1 MLDLPSVYLLSNY
14 YALYERRDFVL
25 VGFKI
30 LIIIAIMGGLIAYM
44 GDKLGTK
51 VGKRRMSLFGL
62 RPKHTSIIVTIVT
75 GLLVAAATV
84 GVLTFTSQSVR
95 TALFGMDQLRADM
108 NRLNAEVSAKNEE
121 LAKGQALLEANKK
134 ELSERLTEI
143 ETIRKEV
150 ETSRVELEEARAAR
164 DATEAD
170 LINLQASYN
179 EVSKKLADL
188 EATRA
193 KMEHHIAELQSTQER
208 LQNGIIHLREGTI
221 LFQVDQLL
229 AQAIVRNGLTT
240 SDATDAVNNII
251 NDTNQLVLRR
261 LGLEN
266 QGEPVVYVDRQN
278 TEIAIQKIVDAK
290 TPMVLQVTAAG
301 NIIAGEPAIATIHVY
316 PQQFIYK
323 SGDLIYSA
331 VIDGGFNAQGA
342 MIQFLKQVNEHG
354 RARGVIPDSLTG
366 DIGTIPGD
374 ELFSAIRRVST
385 MQGKVHVEAIAD
397 GDTYASGPVHI
408 KLRITEVHS
417 VGMLSNSN

>member
-1 MLDLPSVYLLSNY
+1 M
-14 YALYERRDFVL
+14 L

-170 LINLQASYN
+170 LINMQASYN

-278 TEIAIQKIVDAK
+278 TEIAIQKIVGAK

-331 VIDGGFNAQGA
+331 VIDGGFNAQGT

>member
-1 MLDLPSVYLLSNY
+1 M
-14 YALYERRDFVL
+14 L
-25 VGFKI
+25 VGVKI

-170 LINLQASYN
+170 LINMQASYN

-193 KMEHHIAELQSTQER
+193 KMENHIAELQSTQER

-229 AQAIVRNGLTT
+229 AQAVVRNGLNE
-240 SDATDAVNNII
+240 SDATDAVNNIV

-261 LGLEN
+261 IGLEN
-266 QGEPVVYVDRQN
+266 QGERVVYVDRQN

-323 SGDLIYSA
+323 SGDLIYSS
-331 VIDGGFNAQGA
+331 VIDGGFNAQGT

-354 RARGVIPDSLTG
+354 RERGVIPDSLTG

-408 KLRITEVHS
+408 KLRITQVPS
-417 VGMLSNSN
+417 VGILSNSN

>member
-1 MLDLPSVYLLSNY
+1 M
-14 YALYERRDFVL
+14 L

-150 ETSRVELEEARAAR
+150 ETSRVELEAARAAR
-164 DATEAD
+164 DAAEAD